1 MRMLSLVFSFLIT
14 VSLAIVALVYLED
27 RIGQHRIYVQDEW
40 LSATD
45 QQAYHGYGQL
55 ANTDQDTTWVAT
67 GDSTHHP
74 R

>member
-1 MRMLSLVFSFLIT
+1 MRILSLVFSFLVT
-14 VSLAIVALVYLED
+14 VLVAAVALTYLEG

-55 ANTDQDTTWVAT
+55 ANTDQDTTWVAI
-67 GDSTHHP
+67 GDSTHH
-74 R
+74 RR